1 MNTQSSNEKTTG
13 SGNSSTENK
22 DIKPLPNGFK
32 QAGIGLV
39 VLILIVLVYL
49 IISNRSDE
57 SSPQVLLLDDEQ
69 SQESFTEQ
77 LENKTDST
85 PESLLPVHSDIALHQ
100 EVQSENTFVDNS
112 LKSDFLAEKPE
123 KIDSQLAELQEL
135 LNNLIADNKADQAH
149 QDERIS
155 LLQAQLTAQEL
166 KIEQLKQN
174 QFTAKAIKS
183 KKRNKKRTK
192 TRKNKITVPF
202 TLVSIDQ
209 WGSDYF
215 AIVRSDNLIYEL
227 TIDRALLGWRVV
239 SINFRRGK
247 VTLINEKG
255 VYQELL
261 LQS

>member
-1 MNTQSSNEKTTG
+1 MNTQPSNKKTTDSG
-13 SGNSSTENK
+13 SSSSANNE
-22 DIKPLPNGFK
+22 IKPLPNGFK

-39 VLILIVLVYL
+39 IFILIVLVYL
-49 IISNRSDE
+49 IISNRSDDS
-57 SSPQVLLLDDEQ
+57 SSPQLPLLDVEQ
-69 SQESFTEQ
+69 SQESFAEQ
-77 LENKTDST
+77 LDEKT
-85 PESLLPVHSDIALHQ
+85 ESALERLLPVHSDTTLHQ
-100 EVQSENTFVDNS
+100 EFQSEN
-112 LKSDFLAEKPE
+112 KLADKPKQIE
-123 KIDSQLAELQEL
+123 SQLAELQEL
-135 LNNLIADNKADQAH
+135 LNDLIADNKSDQAH

-155 LLQAQLTAQEL
+155 LLQTQLTAQEL
-166 KIEQLKQN
+166 KIEQLKKN
-174 QFTAKAIKS
+174 QSTAKVIKTRI
-183 KKRNKKRTK
+183 RNKKRTK
-192 TRKNKITVPF
+192 TRKNKLTVPF

-209 WGSDYF
+209 WDSDYF

>member
-1 MNTQSSNEKTTG
+1 MNTQPLNMKTTD
-13 SGNSSTENK
+13 SDNSSMDDYE
-22 DIKPLPNGFK
+22 IKPIPKGFK
-32 QAGIGLV
+32 QGGIALA
-39 VLILIVLVYL
+39 VLILILFVYL
-49 IISNRSDE
+49 SISNSSVE
-57 SSPQVLLLDDEQ
+57 NSPQVPLLNSEQ
-69 SQESFTEQ
+69 PQESFAEQ
-77 LENKTDST
+77 LEKKTDLE
-85 PESLLPVHSDIALHQ
+85 PKNILPVHSEATLHQ
-100 EVQSENTFVDNS
+100 ELQSENTFVDNS
-112 LKSDFLAEKPE
+112 QKYDFLAEKPKQIE
-123 KIDSQLAELQEL
+123 SQLAELQEL
-135 LNNLIADNKADQAH
+135 LNDLIADNKAGQAH
-149 QDERIS
+149 QDELIT

-174 QFTAKAIKS
+174 QSTAKVIKTRI
-183 KKRNKKRTK
+183 RNKKRTK

-247 VTLINEKG
+247 VILTNEKG
-255 VYQELL
+255 IYKELL

>member
-1 MNTQSSNEKTTG
+1 MNAQSSNEKTTD
-13 SGNSSTENK
+13 SSRSSIGNHE
-22 DIKPLPNGFK
+22 IKPIPKGFK

-39 VLILIVLVYL
+39 FLILILFVYFIL
-49 IISNRSDE
+49 SNSSDE
-57 SSPQVLLLDDEQ
+57 NSPLVPLVDGEQ
-69 SQESFTEQ
+69 SQESFAEQ
-77 LENKTDST
+77 LDEKT
-85 PESLLPVHSDIALHQ
+85 ESALERLLPVHSDTTLHQ
-100 EVQSENTFVDNS
+100 EFQSENKYVDNS
-112 LKSDFLAEKPE
+112 QKSDFLAEKPE
-123 KIDSQLAELQEL
+123 QIESQLAELQEL
-135 LNNLIADNKADQAH
+135 LNDFIAENKADQAH

-174 QFTAKAIKS
+174 QSTAKVIKTRI
-183 KKRNKKRTK
+183 RNKKRTK